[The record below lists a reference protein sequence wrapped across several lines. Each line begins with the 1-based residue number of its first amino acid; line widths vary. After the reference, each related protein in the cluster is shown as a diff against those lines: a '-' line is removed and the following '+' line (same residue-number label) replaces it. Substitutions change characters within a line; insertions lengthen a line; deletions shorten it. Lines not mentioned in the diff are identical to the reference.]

1 MGMRPEEDWAPMYR
15 SADTLL
21 QNIASCFNPF
31 DEGQYDINWGG
42 PVSLREGQVT
52 TNGEDF
58 LSSRESVVMITKD
71 NEKYRCILPKDE
83 TLNEKKYLYNE
94 PDPEILLESLLR
106 RGECSYRLDSYWT
119 YELCH
124 GRHVKQFHEL
134 KAGVQDSK
142 VQEYYLGK
150 LEPKILDKKSS
161 GDPKPLD
168 SPPMEAE
175 DPSKIIPSR
184 KINGQVFPY
193 YKVVMDNGTACDLLG
208 NKPRTTNIIYMCA
221 PRSSNESKKAEV
233 HESTLSTQVT
243 PLSNRDR
250 SQKIANQTV
259 PKNAQLKMK
268 TTKYIPI
275 TKHQLAST
283 KVIISV
289 KEIHTCH
296 YEVEVFTPLI
306 CANPAYSYREKPV
319 HHISCHSMEGSPDEP
334 RSYSELMEEKFSVE
348 GFLPPEDDDKSPV
361 PADEHRKILPQPDN
375 LLTASFLSGD
385 YCLVGGGSGWWK
397 YEFCYGKQVTQF
409 HQEANGP
416 RINILLG
423 KWVENAHISWKKD
436 KWAGDGCKESTHLQ
450 EVALSL
456 TEPSTCE
463 YILRVESPIICP
475 LLEKMD
481 EHGLFVV
488 ENL

>member
-1 MGMRPEEDWAPMYR
+1 MRQR
-15 SADTLL
+15 TQTSVISLVFL
-21 QNIASCFNPF
+21 FICVRCFNPF

-221 PRSSNESKKAEV
+221 PRSSNE
-233 HESTLSTQVT
+233 
-243 PLSNRDR
+243 
-250 SQKIANQTV
+250 
-259 PKNAQLKMK
+259 
-268 TTKYIPI
+268 
-275 TKHQLAST
+275 
-283 KVIISV
+283 IISV

-436 KWAGDGCKESTHLQ
+436 KWAGDGYIDHFYSGGDVCDLTGKPRSVVVRLKCKESTHLQ

>member
-1 MGMRPEEDWAPMYR
+1 MRQR
-15 SADTLL
+15 TQTSVISLVFL
-21 QNIASCFNPF
+21 FICVRCFNPF

-221 PRSSNESKKAEV
+221 PRSSNE
-233 HESTLSTQVT
+233 
-243 PLSNRDR
+243 
-250 SQKIANQTV
+250 
-259 PKNAQLKMK
+259 
-268 TTKYIPI
+268 
-275 TKHQLAST
+275 
-283 KVIISV
+283 IISV

-436 KWAGDGCKESTHLQ
+436 KWAGDGYIDHFYSGGDVCDLTGKPRSVIVRLKCKESTHLQ

>member
-1 MGMRPEEDWAPMYR
+1 
-15 SADTLL
+15 
-21 QNIASCFNPF
+21 
-31 DEGQYDINWGG
+31 
-42 PVSLREGQVT
+42 
-52 TNGEDF
+52 
-58 LSSRESVVMITKD
+58 
-71 NEKYRCILPKDE
+71 
-83 TLNEKKYLYNE
+83 
-94 PDPEILLESLLR
+94 
-106 RGECSYRLDSYWT
+106 
-119 YELCH
+119 
-124 GRHVKQFHEL
+124 
-134 KAGVQDSK
+134 
-142 VQEYYLGK
+142 
-150 LEPKILDKKSS
+150 
-161 GDPKPLD
+161 
-168 SPPMEAE
+168 
-175 DPSKIIPSR
+175 
-184 KINGQVFPY
+184 
-193 YKVVMDNGTACDLLG
+193 
-208 NKPRTTNIIYMCA
+208 MCA
-221 PRSSNESKKAEV
+221 PRSSNE
-233 HESTLSTQVT
+233 
-243 PLSNRDR
+243 
-250 SQKIANQTV
+250 
-259 PKNAQLKMK
+259 
-268 TTKYIPI
+268 
-275 TKHQLAST
+275 
-283 KVIISV
+283 IISV

-436 KWAGDGCKESTHLQ
+436 KWAGDGYIDHFYSGGDVCDLTGKPRSVVVRLKCKESTHLQ

>member
-1 MGMRPEEDWAPMYR
+1 MRQR
-15 SADTLL
+15 TQTSVISLVFL
-21 QNIASCFNPF
+21 FICVRCFNPF

-52 TNGEDF
+52 TNGEEF

-83 TLNEKKYLYNE
+83 TLNEKKHLYNE

-124 GRHVKQFHEL
+124 GRHIKQFHEL

-142 VQEYYLGK
+142 AQEYYLGK

-175 DPSKIIPSR
+175 DPSKIIPTR

-221 PRSSNESKKAEV
+221 PRSSNE
-233 HESTLSTQVT
+233 
-243 PLSNRDR
+243 
-250 SQKIANQTV
+250 
-259 PKNAQLKMK
+259 
-268 TTKYIPI
+268 
-275 TKHQLAST
+275 
-283 KVIISV
+283 IISV

-436 KWAGDGCKESTHLQ
+436 KWAGDGYIDHFYSAGDVCDLTGKPRSVVVRLKCKESTHLQ